1 MVMDRNPSSY
11 NSDTHL
17 VIIPTYN
24 ESENVD
30 QFIEEISNINVS
42 VLFVDDNSPDGTG
55 EIINKFALE
64 NNQIN
69 LIQRPSKL
77 GLGSAYRDGFS
88 WGLERNFNFFIEM
101 DADFSHQF
109 NDLTKI
115 LNNSQMH
122 DLVIGSRYVD
132 DGGSKGWDTKRK
144 LLSVT
149 ANKASKLILLT
160 NVNDLTS
167 GFRCYSRKA
176 LELINYSSTLSYGYS
191 FQIEMTLRCV
201 ENNLS
206 IKEVPIIFNERVL
219 GNSKMSKK
227 IILEAFSFLIK
238 NGIKRWLNL
247 KIS

>member
-88 WGLERNFNFFIEM
+88 WGLKRNFNF
-101 DADFSHQF
+101 
-109 NDLTKI
+109 LT
-115 LNNSQMH
+115 
-122 DLVIGSRYVD
+122 
-132 DGGSKGWDTKRK
+132 
-144 LLSVT
+144 
-149 ANKASKLILLT
+149 
-160 NVNDLTS
+160 
-167 GFRCYSRKA
+167 
-176 LELINYSSTLSYGYS
+176 
-191 FQIEMTLRCV
+191 
-201 ENNLS
+201 
-206 IKEVPIIFNERVL
+206 
-219 GNSKMSKK
+219 
-227 IILEAFSFLIK
+227 
-238 NGIKRWLNL
+238 L
-247 KIS
+247 K